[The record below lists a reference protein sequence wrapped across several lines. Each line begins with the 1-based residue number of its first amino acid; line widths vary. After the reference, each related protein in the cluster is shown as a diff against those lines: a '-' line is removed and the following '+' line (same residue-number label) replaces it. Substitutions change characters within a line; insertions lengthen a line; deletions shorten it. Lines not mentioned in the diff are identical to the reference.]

1 MSGLRVVA
9 VDVTSTE
16 PAQEAVL
23 HGGVEVHNASQ
34 RERWGDGGRLTSI
47 EHERS
52 EAADETSAS
61 SAYAVLDGPDEA
73 GPVVGWATVDV
84 PLRDNPDLAWLHL
97 VVHPEHRRRGAA
109 GLLLGAAEDV
119 ARDARRILVGSSSVP
134 VGQDDPAEPLAARHG
149 YVVGQEIHRNTM
161 ELTRDEAERARL
173 EALAAGGGTGPDG
186 SPYRVDVALDA
197 PPEHWWAGMAEQ
209 YRRIST
215 DAPAGDIP
223 YGEEDWDADR
233 VRAKTAR
240 ALAAGAHLAWAAAF
254 APDGTMVALTEI
266 ETNPTDPATAQQD
279 TTLVLREHRGH
290 RLGLRV
296 KAANALQVLDRL
308 PQVRRVTTWNAVD
321 NGPMIA
327 TNTALGYRAT
337 GRVRQW
343 TKDLRTT

>member
-1 MSGLRVVA
+1 MSGLRVVP
-9 VDVTSTE
+9 VDVASTD
-16 PAQEAVL
+16 PAQEAL
-23 HGGVEVHNASQ
+23 LRGGVEVHNVSQ
-34 RERWGDGGRLTSI
+34 RERWGDTGRLTSV

-61 SAYAVLDGPDEA
+61 SAYVVLDGPGGDA
-73 GPVVGWATVDV
+73 PVVGWATVDV

-97 VVHPEHRRRGAA
+97 VVHPGHRRRGAA
-109 GLLLGAAEDV
+109 SLLLAAAEQV
-119 ARDARRILVGSSSVP
+119 ARDHRRILVGSSSVP
-134 VGQDDPAEPLAARHG
+134 VGQDDPAEPVAARHG
-149 YVVGQEIHRNTM
+149 YVVGQEIHRNTL
-161 ELTRDEAERARL
+161 ELTRDDAERTRL
-173 EALAAGGGTGPDG
+173 EALAAGGDG
-186 SPYRVDVALDA
+186 ASYGIEVALDT

-233 VRAKTAR
+233 VRDKTAR
-240 ALAAGAHLAWAAAF
+240 ALATGAHLVWAAAF
-254 APDGTMVALTEI
+254 APDGTMVALTEV

-279 TTLVLREHRGH
+279 TTLVLREHRSH

-296 KAANALQVLDRL
+296 KAANALQLRDRL
-308 PQVRRVTTWNAVD
+308 PEVARVQTWNAVD

-327 TNTALGYRAT
+327 TNTALGYRTT

-343 TKDLRTT
+343 TKDLRPT

>member
-1 MSGLRVVA
+1 MVA
-9 VDVTSTE
+9 VDVASSD
-16 PAQEAVL
+16 PAQEAL
-23 HGGVEVHNASQ
+23 LRGGVEVHNASQ
-34 RERWGDGGRLTSI
+34 RERWGDTGRLTSV

-52 EAADETSAS
+52 EAADDTSAS
-61 SAYAVLDGPDEA
+61 SAYVVLDGPGGATDD
-73 GPVVGWATVDV
+73 VVGWATVDV

-97 VVHPEHRRRGAA
+97 VVHPDHRRRGVAS
-109 GLLLGAAEDV
+109 LLLGAAEDV
-119 ARDARRILVGSSSVP
+119 ARDAGRILVGSSSVP
-134 VGQDDPAEPLAARHG
+134 VGQDDPAEPVAARHG

-161 ELTRDEAERARL
+161 ELTHDDAERTRL
-173 EALAAGGGTGPDG
+173 EGLAAGADG
-186 SPYRVDVALDA
+186 SPYGLEVALDS

-254 APDGTMVALTEI
+254 APDGSMVALTEI
-266 ETNPTDPATAQQD
+266 ETNPTDLATAQQD

-308 PQVRRVTTWNAVD
+308 PQVARVTTWNAVD

-343 TKDLRTT
+343 TKDLRPAR

>member
-1 MSGLRVVA
+1 MSALRVVA
-9 VDVTSTE
+9 LDVLSTD
-16 PAQEAVL
+16 PVQEAWL
-23 HGGVEVHNASQ
+23 AGGVAVHNAHH
-34 RERWGDGGRLTSI
+34 RDRWGDGGRPTSL

-52 EAADETSAS
+52 AAADETSTTT
-61 SAYAVLDGPDEA
+61 AYVVLDGPDGRDER
-73 GPVVGWATVDV
+73 VVGYASVAV
-84 PLRDNPDLAWLHL
+84 PLRDNPDLAWLSL
-97 VVHPEHRRRGAA
+97 VVHPDHRRRGAA
-109 GLLLGAAEDV
+109 TLLLTAVEGVAA
-119 ARDARRILVGSSSVP
+119 DAGRVLVGSSSVP
-134 VGQDDPAEPLAARHG
+134 VGQDDPAEPVAARHG
-149 YVVGQEIHRNTM
+149 YAVGQEIHRNTM
-161 ELTRDEAERARL
+161 ELTRDDAERARL
-173 EALAAGGGTGPDG
+173 EGLAAAADG
-186 SPYRVDVALDA
+186 SPYGVGVALDE
-197 PPEHWWAGMAEQ
+197 PPEHWWVGMAEQ

-215 DAPAGDIP
+215 DAPAGDVP

-240 ALAAGAHLAWAAAF
+240 ALASGAHLAWAAAF
-254 APDGTMVALTEI
+254 APDGTMVALTEV

-327 TNTALGYRAT
+327 TNTALGYRTT

-343 TKDLRTT
+343 TKDLRPAR